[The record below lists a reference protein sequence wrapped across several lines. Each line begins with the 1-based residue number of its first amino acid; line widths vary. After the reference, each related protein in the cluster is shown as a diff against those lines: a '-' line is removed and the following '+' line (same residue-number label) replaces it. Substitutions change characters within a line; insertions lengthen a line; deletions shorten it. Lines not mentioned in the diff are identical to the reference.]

1 MQGLHGSA
9 KTLKLPTLHSVGP
22 KWHETRTQ
30 DLQKW
35 VSFVVYHLD
44 LYGCE
49 DWTCSSSSYGY
60 FIGFGGGGASVFAK
74 WSVVLLVNAA
84 AIKDCCCL
92 MCIQSAWKDDR
103 FLPLHRVFL
112 FKEHKSSDFLNE
124 SICGT
129 ESPWFPFIL
138 YEMEVNLNPLETHLK
153 KLNSSKWMFC
163 LYSLLYCRSSAWQRV
178 KSTYWFKMSSPF
190 MACTCCWMSK
200 CKYKE

>member
-1 MQGLHGSA
+1 MWVPSGTRHGHKTSKSGCPLLSTTWTFMVARIGLVPAH
-9 KTLKLPTLHSVGP
+9 PTGTS
-22 KWHETRTQ
+22 
-30 DLQKW
+30 
-35 VSFVVYHLD
+35 LD
-44 LYGCE
+44 L
-49 DWTCSSSSYGY
+49 
-60 FIGFGGGGASVFAK
+60 GGGASVFAK